1 MRQAIGV
8 ILSLLLIIS
17 AVFPALSQIRTV
29 RTKFVALETV
39 QTPLLTSGWR
49 RFLPGLKPDVDR
61 TYRPSTPH
69 LALPVNTT
77 ALLGD
82 LYWMG
87 STTRQSYNE
96 GKIGRTYYWDVQG
109 NLRGSTLFIDIAG
122 KGKRGLKL
130 AFARHRALF

>member
-1 MRQAIGV
+1 MQRVAKTIVSLILLTTAMNTV
-8 ILSLLLIIS
+8 I
-17 AVFPALSQIRTV
+17 AQV
-29 RTKFVALETV
+29 RDHHSTVALEMSEL
-39 QTPLLTSGWR
+39 TPMNFGWR
-49 RFLPGLKPDVDR
+49 RFLPGLKPDPDR
-61 TYRPSTPH
+61 TFKSTMPY
-69 LALPVNTT
+69 LALPVATT

-87 STTRQSYNE
+87 STTRQSYNA
-96 GKIGRTYYWDVQG
+96 GKIGRTYYWDQQG

>member
-1 MRQAIGV
+1 MHQVTRI
-8 ILSLLLIIS
+8 ILSLLLTI
-17 AVFPALSQIRTV
+17 AVVLPAWTQIKASRT
-29 RTKFVALETV
+29 TVALDFDEPTTV
-39 QTPLLTSGWR
+39 HMGWR
-49 RFLPGLKPDVDR
+49 RFLPGLTPDADR
-61 TYRPSTPH
+61 VVMKPSTPYV
-69 LALPVNTT
+69 ALPVSTT

-82 LYWMG
+82 FYWMG

-109 NLRGSTLFIDIAG
+109 NLRGSCLFIDIAG